1 MKIWKIFQNKK
12 APYRCQSRFLHIH
25 NKKKGTHSF
34 IVKKLENHQTEAEI
48 IDEFKEN
55 EVNVRNVHLMKKTR
69 SVLYLVVMSGDI
81 RGFIL
86 LVTAFLLRIVRKGQ
100 KVILPNIVSM
110 TQRDLQ
116 NTITAKENTSLIN
129 STVRYLFVSKEPD

>member
-1 MKIWKIFQNKK
+1 M
-12 APYRCQSRFLHIH
+12 
-25 NKKKGTHSF
+25 
-34 IVKKLENHQTEAEI
+34 KKLENHQTEAEI